1 MGKKDDPN
9 YEQVRGHVPK
19 HLVRQFKQ
27 YCLDE
32 DIDYS
37 EGLERILASFFS
49 DGDGQSEKSPKQSQ
63 REHRPKRRNED

>member
-1 MGKKDDPN
+1 MAKKDDPN

-19 HLVRQFKQ
+19 QLARQFKQ
-27 YCLDE
+27 YCLNE

-49 DGDGQSEKSPKQSQ
+49 NERRADKSPP
-63 REHRPKRRNED
+63 E